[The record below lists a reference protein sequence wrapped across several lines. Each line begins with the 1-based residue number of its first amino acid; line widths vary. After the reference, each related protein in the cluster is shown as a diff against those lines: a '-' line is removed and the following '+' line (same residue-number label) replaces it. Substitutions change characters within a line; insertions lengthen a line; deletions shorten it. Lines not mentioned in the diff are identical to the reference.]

1 MAEAIVRRYA
11 ESPHPADRQCPG
23 RVDREAAELDRLNSS
38 TSPGSSRLLVVD
50 LLLAN
55 LLLWLVLSDYALYWI
70 TASFFLYV
78 VYPFL
83 FLIPSSTV
91 PGGNEGGSPHHGRLS
106 ERFGGSGLAEH
117 RWTIAKIFWNS
128 FFINSQ
134 PLAAAFMA
142 IYSLNILFALLR
154 DQGTVGWLIIF
165 QSAAILVF
173 YLAIAIFKPYTG
185 GFLESVM
192 GIQTT
197 VSAKLHRR
205 VEPLWK
211 IVLPIG
217 LAAGVV
223 ALVLI
228 AAMLLPGFTLGVIW
242 NSEETVTG
250 AGFLP
255 VLFVLASQIVLVRY
269 TQGASSRRLVRQLRE
284 RKIQILTRHVL
295 APLEAYQSQLG
306 RAEPGVLDR
315 FAQDFADIR
324 ATFLLSKVYRMQAQD
339 LAGLLPIHVVVP
351 DLDLVLNGET
361 IGLLSEQPGSRQIL

>member
-1 MAEAIVRRYA
+1 M
-11 ESPHPADRQCPG
+11 
-23 RVDREAAELDRLNSS
+23 
-38 TSPGSSRLLVVD
+38 
-50 LLLAN
+50 
-55 LLLWLVLSDYALYWI
+55 
-70 TASFFLYV
+70 

-83 FLIPSSTV
+83 FLVPSSTA
-91 PGGNEGGSPHHGRLS
+91 PAGSEGGSTHSRLS

-154 DQGTVGWLIIF
+154 DEGTVGWLIIF

-197 VSAKLHRR
+197 VSTKLHRR

-242 NSEETVTG
+242 NSEETRDRG
-250 AGFLP
+250 RFSPGPLRPRKPDRAG
-255 VLFVLASQIVLVRY
+255 
-269 TQGASSRRLVRQLRE
+269 
-284 RKIQILTRHVL
+284 
-295 APLEAYQSQLG
+295 
-306 RAEPGVLDR
+306 
-315 FAQDFADIR
+315 
-324 ATFLLSKVYRMQAQD
+324 
-339 LAGLLPIHVVVP
+339 PIH
-351 DLDLVLNGET
+351 
-361 IGLLSEQPGSRQIL
+361 PGSVEPPAGPAAP

>member
-1 MAEAIVRRYA
+1 MAEASYDGVQGHLGRLIGSVRA
-11 ESPHPADRQCPG
+11 EL
-23 RVDREAAELDRLNSS
+23 DREAAELDRLNSRYE
-38 TSPGSSRLLVVD
+38 PGFLSRLLVVD

-55 LLLWLVLSDYALYWI
+55 LLLWLVLSEYALYWI

-83 FLIPSSTV
+83 FLVPSSTA
-91 PGGNEGGSPHHGRLS
+91 PAGSEGGRAHGRLS

-154 DQGTVGWLIIF
+154 DQGTIGWLIIF

-284 RKIQILTRHVL
+284 KKIRILTRHVL

-315 FAQDFADIR
+315 FAQDFAIIR